1 MKAHWPFGKISVS
14 QCTLRPVPGALALAQ
29 SILSFWLA
37 LGLALILCPFTP
49 HIPPQ
54 ADRIASVQ
62 CFELTPCLTTQLGDR
77 LTPWIEPGSNSAAPG
92 GAGCATGAGRAG
104 RRAGGMITSGPHRLG
119 RSRPTPSPDWSTA
132 MRDGHGDARRAVS
145 LRPLACRPRGALP
158 RYGSQLRR
166 APGWGPCID
175 WPCVTLSKLQS
186 FEKPGPL
193 AAARAS
199 PATVTSGTLTVGPCI
214 DWP

>member
-1 MKAHWPFGKISVS
+1 MAKSRFHSAHFGPSRGRWLWRSPFCPFGWPWVS
-14 QCTLRPVPGALALAQ
+14 
-29 SILSFWLA
+29 LSFCVHSHHTFRHKPTGSL
-37 LGLALILCPFTP
+37 
-49 HIPPQ
+49 
-54 ADRIASVQ
+54 RSK

-166 APGWGPCID
+166 APGWGPLHRLALCHTFQNCSPSRNRVL
-175 WPCVTLSKLQS
+175 WRPLGPRLLHSH
-186 FEKPGPL
+186 PGPWLGAL
-193 AAARAS
+193 AS
-199 PATVTSGTLTVGPCI
+199 IGLDSSF
-214 DWP
+214 

>member
-62 CFELTPCLTTQLGDR
+62 CFELNPCLTTQLGDR

-166 APGWGPCID
+166 APC
-175 WPCVTLSKLQS
+175 L
-186 FEKPGPL
+186 GPL
-193 AAARAS
+193 HRLALTAAFK
-199 PATVTSGTLTVGPCI
+199 GLH
-214 DWP
+214 